1 MRFTLCKSLLVLTFF
16 APIWAVDEDSPVVST
31 AALPGGPHRAPGTQ
45 FKFIEEQKG
54 GTTPKFAVKD
64 ENGVVWRVKA
74 GPEARPETAA
84 TRLLRAAGYTAD
96 EDYYRAEIRVQG
108 LKTLSRGNEYLGAG
122 GIVRDVRLE
131 RSTDQKPGKGWDWHK
146 ARPTD
151 RRTFNGLRIM
161 MALINNWD
169 LKTSNN
175 SYGRDENDMVVSDL
189 GATFGKTGNVWVRS
203 KGDVEDYAES
213 KFVKKVTP
221 EHVDFVMNSRPF
233 FLVSVIRPVYY
244 IERTRMERVAQGIP
258 IADARALGERL
269 GRLPRRQIA
278 QCFRDA
284 GYSPQET
291 EGFTKAVLERIQALK
306 NL

>member
-1 MRFTLCKSLLVLTFF
+1 MRSTLCKSLLVLAFF
-16 APIWAVDEDSPVVST
+16 VPMWAANEDSAVVSSPV
-31 AALPGGPHRAPGTQ
+31 ALQGGPDRAPGTQ
-45 FKFIEEQKG
+45 LTFIEEHKG
-54 GTTPKFAVKD
+54 GTAPKFAVKD
-64 ENGVVWRVKA
+64 ENGVIWRVKA

-84 TRLLRAAGYTAD
+84 TRLLRAAGYAAD

-108 LKTLSRGNEYLGAG
+108 MKALSRGKQYLGAG
-122 GIVRDVRLE
+122 GVVRDVRLE
-131 RSTDQKPGKGWDWHK
+131 RSTDQKPVKGWDWRK
-146 ARPTD
+146 ARPED

-175 SYGRDENDMVVSDL
+175 SYSGDEMMVSDL

-203 KGDVEDYAES
+203 KGDVSDYAEA

-244 IERTRMERVAQGIP
+244 IERTRMERVAQDIP
-258 IADARALGERL
+258 IEDARALGLRL
-269 GRLPRRQIA
+269 SQLPRRQIE

-284 GYSPQET
+284 GYSAQET
-291 EGFTKAVLERIQALK
+291 EGFTNAVLERIQALK